1 MRRQQPNRRD
11 VGGDRVAVRASVEA
25 VNRLARRQK
34 SLVTRSQLVALGMEP
49 RAIDRRLETKRLH
62 RVRRRVYRVGPIP
75 QPLEA
80 EMAAVLA
87 LGSNAVLSHR
97 SAAVLHQLL
106 PYPAKDGF
114 VHVMVIGSEPGRKPG
129 IRIHRT
135 TQLSNDEITRREG
148 IPVTT
153 PARTII
159 DVAPTLRMAALE
171 QLLAE
176 AHRKR
181 LGPQLH
187 TLIAR
192 YPRRPGVPALKGM
205 LDAKPRFTR
214 SKAERRVLEALRSAG
229 FNPETNVDLAGNEVD
244 LCLPDH
250 RIVIEVDG
258 GPFHSSRPDRRR
270 DYARDAELQVLGYS
284 VIRVDA
290 DDPPEQVIARVA
302 RATR

>member
-1 MRRQQPNRRD
+1 
-11 VGGDRVAVRASVEA
+11 
-25 VNRLARRQK
+25 
-34 SLVTRSQLVALGMEP
+34 
-49 RAIDRRLETKRLH
+49 
-62 RVRRRVYRVGPIP
+62 
-75 QPLEA
+75 
-80 EMAAVLA
+80 
-87 LGSNAVLSHR
+87 
-97 SAAVLHQLL
+97 
-106 PYPAKDGF
+106 
-114 VHVMVIGSEPGRKPG
+114 MVIGSEPGRKPG

-181 LGPQLH
+181 LGAQLH

-244 LCLPDH
+244 LYLPDH

-270 DYARDAELQVLGYS
+270 DYARDAKLQALGYV

-290 DDPPEQVIARVA
+290 DDAPERAIALVARVG
-302 RATR
+302 R